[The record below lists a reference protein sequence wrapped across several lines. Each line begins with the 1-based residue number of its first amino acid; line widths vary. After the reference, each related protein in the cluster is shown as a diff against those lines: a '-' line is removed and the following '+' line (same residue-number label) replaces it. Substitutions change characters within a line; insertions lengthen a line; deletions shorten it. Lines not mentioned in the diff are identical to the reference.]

1 MGRQPNLHRTRHVWR
16 PFIPSTIVSES
27 GHGPRSRL
35 RPPEMALLS
44 HSLPLGGRPETPTN
58 AIVIALAGRMKTQPQ
73 PDLHK
78 GPIRHPVLPDSFV
91 DRIKAFKAILS
102 DVDPTSLETA
112 IDNFQRDTHPEQ
124 ELAIWERIANTF
136 QLFLSHNRIS
146 DPAIRKE
153 VFAVLIGAS
162 MGSEDW
168 SNIKKLNSDQIN
180 YLVANYRG
188 L

>member
-1 MGRQPNLHRTRHVWR
+1 MRK
-16 PFIPSTIVSES
+16 
-27 GHGPRSRL
+27 
-35 RPPEMALLS
+35 
-44 HSLPLGGRPETPTN
+44 PL
-58 AIVIALAGRMKTQPQ
+58 AILIAVAGRMKTPLQPSE
-73 PDLHK
+73 LRK

-102 DVDPTSLETA
+102 DVDPTPIETA
-112 IDNFQRDTHPEQ
+112 IDNFKRDTHPE
-124 ELAIWERIANTF
+124 EEIAIWERIANTY
-136 QLFLSHNRIS
+136 QLFLSHNAIG

-168 SNIKKLNSDQIN
+168 SNIKKLNGDQIR
-180 YLVANYRG
+180 YLVATYRG

>member
-1 MGRQPNLHRTRHVWR
+1 MTTPLQP
-16 PFIPSTIVSES
+16 SE
-27 GHGPRSRL
+27 
-35 RPPEMALLS
+35 
-44 HSLPLGGRPETPTN
+44 
-58 AIVIALAGRMKTQPQ
+58 
-73 PDLHK
+73 LHK

-102 DVDPTSLETA
+102 DVDPTPLETA
-112 IDNFQRDTHPEQ
+112 IDNFKRDSHPED
-124 ELAIWERIANTF
+124 EIAIWERIANTYR
-136 QLFLSHNRIS
+136 LFLSHNAVG

-168 SNIKKLNSDQIN
+168 SNIKQLNSDQIN

-188 L
+188 LWVSVARNEQREIRVLTVRLVPDFASLNPGYACFAFGRIVK